1 MKTMQTILFKTN
13 IKKWKAA
20 INVSNLIPL
29 YFKEAKVELDLVQDK
44 FRMLI
49 SGPKLKPAKIIHS
62 MNQLGYKFKVEDKLT
77 LWQKS

>member
-1 MKTMQTILFKTN
+1 MKTMQTILFRTN

-62 MNQLGYKFKVEDKLT
+62 MNQLGYKFKVED
-77 LWQKS
+77 